1 MDTDIAC
8 SPQKPA
14 IRRSSV
20 SAERRRYL
28 DIEWLG
34 FLPKAATFLFPSVF
48 IRVHPWLNWQGIPF
62 LNFTPP
68 RVDSPLP
75 RYELQNFSTR
85 SIVVTVAH
93 ARH

>member
-48 IRVHPWLNWQGIPF
+48 IRVHPWLTDLFKPAMNSDGQ
-62 LNFTPP
+62 
-68 RVDSPLP
+68 R
-75 RYELQNFSTR
+75 
-85 SIVVTVAH
+85 
-93 ARH
+93 

>member
-1 MDTDIAC
+1 MDTDTAC

-14 IRRSSV
+14 IRRSGV
-20 SAERRRYL
+20 SAERRRHL
-28 DIEWLG
+28 DIEGLG
-34 FLPKAATFLFPSVF
+34 FLPKAATFLFPSVC

-62 LNFTPP
+62 LNFSPL
-68 RVDSPLP
+68 RVDSSPP

-85 SIVVTVAH
+85 RIVVAVAH